1 MRRLE
6 LKAGG
11 RCGRWTL
18 VEEAPKS
25 NLGAFAT
32 ERAAAAAYFHAAR
45 ERYRLE
51 APAVPSSACPNR
63 DLPSDAAGGSAERV
77 PYTLTTSFETR
88 SQ

>member
-51 APAVPSSACPNR
+51 APAVPLSACPNR
-63 DLPSDAAGGSAERV
+63 DFPNEAGSEPAERV
-77 PYTLTTSFETR
+77 PHRLATSFETP

>member
-11 RCGRWTL
+11 CCGRWTL

-25 NLGAFAT
+25 NLGTFAT
-32 ERAAAAAYFHAAR
+32 EKAAAAASAR

-51 APAVPSSACPNR
+51 APAVPS
-63 DLPSDAAGGSAERV
+63 LV
-77 PYTLTTSFETR
+77 PIGISRARIEC
-88 SQ
+88 SHNG

>member
-11 RCGRWTL
+11 CCGRWTL

-25 NLGAFAT
+25 NLGTFAT

-51 APAVPSSACPNR
+51 APAVPS
-63 DLPSDAAGGSAERV
+63 LV
-77 PYTLTTSFETR
+77 PIGISRARIEC
-88 SQ
+88 SHNG